1 MECDESN
8 ALQVIYMPSCIEA
21 AATMQACARLGIVH
35 ATVFAGF
42 SSGAL
47 SERINDCQAKM
58 VITMDRLNSMDFM
71 FFHLKNCTNSM
82 KYRLNSEKFQNFH
95 FKA

>member
-47 SERINDCQAKM
+47 AERINDCQAKM
-58 VITMDRLNSMDFM
+58 VITMDRLNSVESFDFEIQGI
-71 FFHLKNCTNSM
+71 KA
-82 KYRLNSEKFQNFH
+82 KVKVARLQ
-95 FKA
+95 

>member
-1 MECDESN
+1 MECDQSN

-47 SERINDCQAKM
+47 AERINDCQAKM
-58 VITMDRLNSMDFM
+58 VITMDRLNSVESFDFEIQGI
-71 FFHLKNCTNSM
+71 KA
-82 KYRLNSEKFQNFH
+82 KVKVARLQ
-95 FKA
+95 

>member
-58 VITMDRLNSMDFM
+58 VITMDRLNSVEFSIL
-71 FFHLKNCTNSM
+71 FEKLYQFHGIWIG
-82 KYRLNSEKFQNFH
+82 
-95 FKA
+95 

>member
-8 ALQVIYMPSCIEA
+8 AWQVIYMPSCIEA

-47 SERINDCQAKM
+47 RERINDC
-58 VITMDRLNSMDFM
+58 
-71 FFHLKNCTNSM
+71 
-82 KYRLNSEKFQNFH
+82 
-95 FKA
+95 

>member
-58 VITMDRLNSMDFM
+58 VITMDRLNSVDFM
-71 FFHLKNCTNSM
+71 IFQFEKLYQFFGI
-82 KYRLNSEKFQNFH
+82 
-95 FKA
+95 A